1 MVMIFCDKCNSLMYP
16 DGKKLV
22 CRKCGAYKL
31 ASKLK
36 GNLSISEKIE
46 HNPDDDVYVERNSE
60 DEILPTANE
69 ECPECNNKTAY
80 FWFEQTRS
88 LDEPETRFF
97 RCTECKFTWR
107 EYS

>member
-1 MVMIFCDKCNSLMYP
+1 MIFCDKCSSLMYP

-31 ASKLK
+31 ASRQK
-36 GNLSISEKIE
+36 GTTKISEKIE
-46 HNPDDDVYVERNSE
+46 HNPEDEAYVERNSE
-60 DEILPTANE
+60 EDILPTTNE
-69 ECPECNNKTAY
+69 ECSECGNKTAY

-88 LDEPETRFF
+88 IDEPETRFF
-97 RCTECKFTWR
+97 RCSKCKNTWR